1 MRLKGQGSNTT
12 LLVISVIAI
21 VAIVVLAY
29 TLVIAPN

>member
-21 VAIVVLAY
+21 IVLVALAY
-29 TLVIAPN
+29 YLVIAPK